1 MKRGMRLRTL
11 RADQEPEVTQR
22 QMARLA
28 GMNLTRYWQIE
39 NGEGPEP
46 TKDEK
51 QAVAAALGVKVS
63 DIVWPDLSKERA
75 TA

>member
-22 QMARLA
+22 QIARQA

-39 NGEGPEP
+39 NGEGMPP
-46 TKDEK
+46 SDNEK
-51 QAVAAALGVKVS
+51 KAVAAALGVRVA
-63 DIVWPDLSKERA
+63 DIIWPETAERA
-75 TA
+75 SA

>member
-22 QMARLA
+22 QMARLS

-63 DIVWPDLSKERA
+63 DIQWPEFSKERA
-75 TA
+75 SA

>member
-22 QMARLA
+22 QMARQA

-39 NGEGPEP
+39 NGEGPAP
-46 TKDEK
+46 TPEEK
-51 QAVAAALGVKVS
+51 KAVAAALGVKVS
-63 DIVWPDLSKERA
+63 DIVWPEIAERA
-75 TA
+75 SA